1 MPADKEDLVMPE
13 LAISTWSLHR
23 TLGPVYPALD
33 AHSGVRAAETPYGD
47 GVLKLLDVPAYVAEM
62 GIHALEICHFHFP
75 RTDAGYLAH
84 LRRTL
89 DAAGVRLM
97 TLLVDAGDIAAAD
110 AGARERDI
118 HRIEGWIDVAQRV
131 GATRVRVV
139 AGTTPPDTAGR
150 AVHAS
155 ISGLTAL
162 VTYARARG
170 VEIITENWLALAARP
185 EQLLAILDG
194 LHGAVGLC
202 ADFGNY
208 PLETRE
214 ADLRAILPRAV
225 SVHAKAEWPAPDVV
239 DAVGFGRCLDLTR
252 EARFLGTYVL
262 IFDDAGDEPES
273 IVRLAKLAQPY
284 LSVRRNN

>member
-1 MPADKEDLVMPE
+1 MPE

-33 AHSGVRAAETPYGD
+33 AHTGVRAAETPYGD

-110 AGARERDI
+110 VGARERDI

-185 EQLLAILDG
+185 EQLLAILDETAYLTLAG
-194 LHGAVGLC
+194 AIRRAPERFPVCQQPSQGGILRYDPNISFAQLHL
-202 ADFGNY
+202 
-208 PLETRE
+208 
-214 ADLRAILPRAV
+214 LPDSAGRLLA
-225 SVHAKAEWPAPDVV
+225 AP
-239 DAVGFGRCLDLTR
+239 CSL
-252 EARFLGTYVL
+252 
-262 IFDDAGDEPES
+262 
-273 IVRLAKLAQPY
+273 
-284 LSVRRNN
+284 